1 MTTEKNARQR
11 LSDAIV
17 DEKKQALA
25 LVLDV
30 YGTLTAKMQAYQM
43 GTGPAPTNDEFVR
56 WRSAV
61 EHCVKLREL
70 YIKVDGET

>member
-1 MTTEKNARQR
+1 MTTEKNAKER
-11 LSDAIV
+11 LRDAVV
-17 DEKKQALA
+17 DEKKEALA
-25 LVLDV
+25 LVSEV
-30 YGTLTAKMQAYQM
+30 YGALTAKMQAYQM
-43 GTGPAPTNDEFVR
+43 GTGPAPTNDDFVR